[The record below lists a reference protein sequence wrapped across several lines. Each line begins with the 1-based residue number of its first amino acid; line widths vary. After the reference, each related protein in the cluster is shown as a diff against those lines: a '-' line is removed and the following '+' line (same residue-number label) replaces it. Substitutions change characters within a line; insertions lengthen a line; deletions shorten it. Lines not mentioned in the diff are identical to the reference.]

1 MRVLMSVVL
10 GFGLAV
16 ASSACQEAEQEEE
29 LDMEG
34 ARTALLEVDRTFS
47 ALSESDGYIEAYYR
61 YSADDVLLLPPGAL
75 PKAGREEI
83 YRSDS
88 EEGLMGRLS
97 WEPEDARVA
106 SSGELGWSWGEW
118 AFIVE
123 DEEGAPQESYGK
135 YLFVWEKVGGAWRMA
150 VNMWND
156 NPEA

>member
-1 MRVLMSVVL
+1 MGALKNL
-10 GFGLAV
+10 LAV
-16 ASSACQEAEQEEE
+16 CCLVAVVSACEEGEVNTGEARA
-29 LDMEG
+29 G
-34 ARTALLEVDRTFS
+34 LLEVDRAFA

-88 EEGLMGRLS
+88 EEGLMGRLT
-97 WEPEDARVA
+97 WEPEDARVSA
-106 SSGELGWSWGEW
+106 SGEMGWSWGGW
-118 AFIVE
+118 AFVVE
-123 DEEGAPQESYGK
+123 DEGGAPQESYGK
-135 YLFVWEKVGGAWRMA
+135 YLFVWEKVGGAWRMV